1 VNNNLK
7 LMLCVAAGAGVG
19 LLAGCQL
26 TMPSGRTTGIVPI
39 GRCILLIDTAP
50 PSFQAIELV
59 LTSNSQA
66 STNNHNQKQ

>member
-1 VNNNLK
+1 VNNKLK
-7 LMLCVAAGAGVG
+7 LLLSLTAGAAAGF
-19 LLAGCQL
+19 LAGCQI
-26 TMPSGRTTGIVPI
+26 TTPSGRTTGIIPI
-39 GRCILLIDTAP
+39 GRCIVLLDTAP